1 MWSVGIVARK
11 FFFQL
16 SVAFLV
22 VGLDIVH
29 RDSSTM
35 DLEEGSLGAILKITE

>member
-1 MWSVGIVARK
+1 MGIVIRK
-11 FFFQL
+11 FFFKL

-29 RDSSTM
+29 GDLSTM
-35 DLEEGSLGAILKITE
+35 DLEEGSLGAILWITE